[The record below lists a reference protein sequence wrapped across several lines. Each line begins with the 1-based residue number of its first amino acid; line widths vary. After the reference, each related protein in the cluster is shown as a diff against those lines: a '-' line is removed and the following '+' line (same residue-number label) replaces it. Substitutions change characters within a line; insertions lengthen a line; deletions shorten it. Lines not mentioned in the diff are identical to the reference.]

1 MLNDKAAQIQ
11 LKAAEGKNMKA
22 AASAEPDNIL
32 QKYLDGVRLLD
43 KAGVDT
49 LGMQDLK
56 SAMFPRRSGR
66 YLSTR
71 YVNLVFV

>member
-49 LGMQDLK
+49 LSMQDLK
-56 SAMFPRRSGR
+56 SAMFQRALPGQETAE
-66 YLSTR
+66 YA
-71 YVNLVFV
+71 LVA